1 MKINNTIQYNLGT
14 SSSMCL
20 GTSSSMCLLRLFL
33 LCWIYSISL
42 QSKVLMLTTEYFSI
56 ETFQLVCEL
65 NFYFLMHSWKDRRF
79 FDSSWLVVTESS
91 RLEWDEWFQHFSDWS
106 YGSWQRPLWNNSRK
120 ASISIQT
127 SIYIQNMKN
136 LL

>member
-1 MKINNTIQYNLGT
+1 
-14 SSSMCL
+14 
-20 GTSSSMCLLRLFL
+20 MCLLRLFL

-65 NFYFLMHSWKDRRF
+65 NSYFLMHSWKDRRF
-79 FDSSWLVVTESS
+79 FVSSWLVVTESS

-106 YGSWQRPLWNNSRK
+106 YESWQRPLWNNSRK

-127 SIYIQNMKN
+127 LINISDYFISCLKWITPGPSDLYMFIITVRWARI
-136 LL
+136 